1 MARKAIKEEG
11 ILIGGSSGLAL
22 CGAIKFCKN
31 LSEDKRVVVFNLE
44 SEFWCDK
51 EYFFIFVVFCFLL
64 SLLLLFIL
72 FLSLLE
78 FLIVKIFKQLFLN
91 IFEWLFP
98 L

>member
-44 SEFWCDK
+44 SEF
-51 EYFFIFVVFCFLL
+51 
-64 SLLLLFIL
+64 
-72 FLSLLE
+72 
-78 FLIVKIFKQLFLN
+78 
-91 IFEWLFP
+91 
-98 L
+98 